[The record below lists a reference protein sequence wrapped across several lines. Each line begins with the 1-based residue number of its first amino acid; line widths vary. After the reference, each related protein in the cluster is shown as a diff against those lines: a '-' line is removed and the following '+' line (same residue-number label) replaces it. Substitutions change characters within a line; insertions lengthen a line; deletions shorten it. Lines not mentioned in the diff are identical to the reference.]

1 MTEYYPFA
9 LNGKVALVTGGSKGL
24 GRSMALA
31 LASAGADVSVSSRHL
46 EEVEEV
52 ADEIRALGRKSI
64 AVQANMAK
72 PAEINDLVRRVS
84 VELGPIDILVNNAGL
99 GIARPFLDITD
110 KEWDLML
117 NVNLKGCLLC
127 AKAVAPSMIDR
138 GYGRIINMGS
148 VASLSGSIH
157 LAPYC
162 ASKHALLG
170 LTKTLALEWASTGIT
185 VNCICPGFFE
195 TPMTEPLRADPKYY
209 NAAMSA
215 TPMGR
220 MGRPE
225 ELDTAVIFLASP
237 ASSFVTGTAIA
248 IDGGY
253 TAQ

>member
-1 MTEYYPFA
+1 MTEYDPIS
-9 LNGKVALVTGGSKGL
+9 LVGKVALVTGGSKGL
-24 GRSMALA
+24 GHSMAQA
-31 LASAGADVSVSSRHL
+31 LASAGADVAVSSRHL
-46 EEVEEV
+46 AEVEEV
-52 ADEIRALGRKSI
+52 AAQIRATGRKSV

-72 PAEINDLVRRVS
+72 HAEIEGLVRRVS
-84 VELGPIDILVNNAGL
+84 EELGPIDILVNNAGL
-99 GIARPFLDITD
+99 GIARPILDVSE
-110 KEWDLML
+110 KEWDLVL

-127 AKAVAPSMIDR
+127 AKAVVPAMIER

-148 VASLSGSIH
+148 VASVTGSMH
-157 LAPYC
+157 LGPYC

-170 LTKTLALEWASTGIT
+170 LTRTLALEWAATGIT

-209 NAAMSA
+209 NAAMA
-215 TPMGR
+215 LTPMGR
-220 MGRPE
+220 MGRPA

-237 ASSFVTGTAIA
+237 ASSFVTGTYLA